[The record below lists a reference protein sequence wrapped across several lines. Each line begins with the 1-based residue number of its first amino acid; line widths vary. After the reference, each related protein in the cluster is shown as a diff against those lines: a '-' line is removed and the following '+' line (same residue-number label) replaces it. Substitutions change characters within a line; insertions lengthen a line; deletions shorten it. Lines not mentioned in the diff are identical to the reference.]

1 MAGSLRGV
9 EGGTVS
15 TYKLAEQAVNT
26 IINAAP
32 VNKKVKDLLHRI
44 THIFKKI
51 VDTAKKLGVDF
62 SNIFRKVTLLSGVRE
77 VLGNVSTMAKWCRK
91 ISPALFQTV
100 EIAKQAQKVWKQSR
114 FNERITGGSELL
126 PEDASIRKACGN
138 ILKEGAKQLEAY
150 SGFDV
155 EGLRRQATSIMQQLM
170 SENPES
176 KIRGMKEGK
185 KLIENIN
192 EHVNAKVDS
201 GLWSL
206 IKAVG
211 NLMVPMLAVVAPT
224 LVPFA
229 NGLLNHLE

>member
-176 KIRGMKEGK
+176 KIRGMKEGR
-185 KLIENIN
+185 
-192 EHVNAKVDS
+192 S
-201 GLWSL
+201 S
-206 IKAVG
+206 
-211 NLMVPMLAVVAPT
+211 
-224 LVPFA
+224 
-229 NGLLNHLE
+229 